1 MSMTK
6 AWTVKDIPSQVG
18 KRIIVTGANSGIGW
32 HAALELARAGAEV
45 TIASRNEMKAAD
57 AARRILAIA
66 ANANVD
72 IGKLDLSNPRS
83 VNAFAESRLSLSRPI
98 DVLINNAG
106 VMALPERRESV
117 DGHEMQFA
125 TNVLGPYRLTALLL
139 PALLQSAAPRVVTV
153 ASGTHA
159 MGGPVP
165 VADLDSRQSYKP
177 IKAYAKTK
185 LANILV
191 ARELQRR
198 AGDRLLSVICHPGAA
213 KTNLFADTS
222 ALMLLAAFA
231 VYPLVQNAGMGAEP
245 TLMAATSTD
254 VKPGGYYGPGGFMRL
269 RGHPTE
275 DKTSSIA
282 ENTEAGRILVD
293 ELERISAIG
302 FPL

>member
-1 MSMTK
+1 MTK

-57 AARRILAIA
+57 AARRILAIVP
-66 ANANVD
+66 NANVD

-83 VNAFAESRLSLSRPI
+83 VNAFAESQRSLSRPI

-106 VMALPERRESV
+106 VMALPDRRETV

-165 VADLDSRQSYKP
+165 IADLDSRQSYKP

-231 VYPLVQNAGMGAEP
+231 AYPLVQNAAMGAEP

-293 ELERISAIG
+293 ELERISAIR
-302 FPL
+302 FAF

>member
-1 MSMTK
+1 MSK
-6 AWTVKDIPSQVG
+6 AWTVKDIPSQAG

-32 HAALELARAGAEV
+32 HAALELARAEAEV
-45 TIASRNEMKAAD
+45 TIASRNEAKAAE

-66 ANANVD
+66 PNAKLKT
-72 IGKLDLSNPRS
+72 GKLDLSDPAS
-83 VNAFAESRLSLSRPI
+83 VKAFAESQLVLSGPI
-98 DVLINNAG
+98 DVLVNNAG
-106 VMALPERRESV
+106 VMALPDRRESV

-139 PALLQSAAPRVVTV
+139 PALLRSAAPRLVTV

-165 VADLDSRQSYKP
+165 IADLDSRQGYKP

-185 LANILV
+185 LANVLV

-198 AGDRLLSVICHPGAA
+198 AGDRLLSVICHPGAS
-213 KTNLFADTS
+213 KTNLFGDTS

-231 VYPLVQNAGMGAEP
+231 IYPLIQNAAMGAEP
-245 TLMAATSTD
+245 TLMAATSKD

-269 RGHPTE
+269 RGHPAE
-275 DKTSSIA
+275 DKTASLA
-282 ENTEAGRILVD
+282 DDAEAGRILVE
-293 ELERISAIG
+293 ELERMSGIR
-302 FPL
+302 FEF

>member
-1 MSMTK
+1 MTK

-18 KRIIVTGANSGIGW
+18 KRIVVTGANSGIGW
-32 HAALELARAGAEV
+32 HAGLELARAGAEV

-57 AARRILAIA
+57 AARRILADVP
-66 ANANVD
+66 NANVD
-72 IGKLDLSNPRS
+72 TGKLDLSNPRS
-83 VNAFAESRLSLSRPI
+83 VNAFAESQLSLSRPI

-106 VMALPERRESV
+106 VMALPDRRESV

-139 PALLQSAAPRVVTV
+139 PALLQSAAPRVITV

-231 VYPLVQNAGMGAEP
+231 VYPLVQNAAMGAEP

-282 ENTEAGRILVD
+282 KNTEAGRILVD
-293 ELERISAIG
+293 ELERISAVRLA
-302 FPL
+302 F

>member
-1 MSMTK
+1 MSK

-45 TIASRNEMKAAD
+45 TIASRNEAKAAE

-66 ANANVD
+66 PNAKLKT
-72 IGKLDLSNPRS
+72 GKLDLSDPAS
-83 VNAFAESRLSLSRPI
+83 VKAFAESQLVLSGPI
-98 DVLINNAG
+98 DVLVNNAG
-106 VMALPERRESV
+106 VMALPDRRESV

-139 PALLQSAAPRVVTV
+139 PALLRSAAPRLVTV

-165 VADLDSRQSYKP
+165 IADLDSRQGYKP

-185 LANILV
+185 LANVLV

-198 AGDRLLSVICHPGAA
+198 AGDRLLSVICHPGAS

-222 ALMLLAAFA
+222 ALMLLSAFA
-231 VYPLVQNAGMGAEP
+231 IYPLIQNAAMGAEP
-245 TLMAATSTD
+245 TLMAATSKH

-275 DKTSSIA
+275 DKTASLA
-282 ENTEAGRILVD
+282 DDVEAGRILVE
-293 ELERISAIG
+293 ELERMSGIR
-302 FPL
+302 FEF

>member
-1 MSMTK
+1 MTK

>member
-1 MSMTK
+1 MTK
-6 AWTVKDIPSQVG
+6 AWTVKDIPSQTG
-18 KRIIVTGANSGIGW
+18 KRIVVTGANSGIGW

-45 TIASRNEMKAAD
+45 TIASRNETRAAD
-57 AARRILAIA
+57 AGRRILAIVPSA
-66 ANANVD
+66 KVCTAR
-72 IGKLDLSNPRS
+72 LDLSNPGS
-83 VNAFAESRLSLSRPI
+83 VNAFAQGQLALSQPI
-98 DVLINNAG
+98 DVPINNAG
-106 VMALPERRESV
+106 VMALPDRRESV

-139 PALLQSAAPRVVTV
+139 PALMQSAAPRVVTV

-165 VADLDSRQSYKP
+165 IADLDSRQSYKP

-185 LANILV
+185 LANVLV

-198 AGDRLLSVICHPGAA
+198 GGDRLLSVICHPGAA

-222 ALMLLAAFA
+222 ALMLLSAFA
-231 VYPLVQNAGMGAEP
+231 LYPLIQGAAMGAEP
-245 TLMAATSTD
+245 TLLAATSKD

-275 DKTSSIA
+275 DKTSPIA
-282 ENTEAGRILVD
+282 EHGEAGRILVD
-293 ELERISAIG
+293 ELERMSAIR
-302 FPL
+302 FAL